1 MEEMRNVIDS
11 SVGAVVGVAAF
22 KVGGM
27 TVGSTVG
34 VCVDMGEIV
43 IEVAGI
49 CTPHAEKRKATTM
62 ILMEF
67 LTRIFPRACMQNQ
80 KKEKW
85 KR

>member
-1 MEEMRNVIDS
+1 
-11 SVGAVVGVAAF
+11 
-22 KVGGM
+22 
-27 TVGSTVG
+27 
-34 VCVDMGEIV
+34 
-43 IEVAGI
+43 
-49 CTPHAEKRKATTM
+49 M